1 MHDLYSLTGK
11 EVFELIQMEGK
22 ATVVYR
28 PVGGIGDAIM
38 LLPVVTALREKIG
51 NDMLVVSCIDYVA
64 PVFQNH
70 PDVDYVFTYDG
81 AEVSEGRDLKDLGVL
96 KDFGSTIHRFF
107 YPCPAALYES
117 KYNPYRLSEFG
128 HTLPTYRNILRSRQ
142 EVFCE
147 HADVEFS
154 VDNYK
159 LQVPVEYKEIYK
171 EYGLNEYDGRYVV
184 VQLRSH
190 DAWRDYPRVK
200 WLLNELVHLGKKE
213 FFQVATIDST
223 QLVNIKG
230 VVSLA
235 NLNLMEVFG
244 LLYKAMLVIGPD
256 SMACHVKG
264 AMGGHVLG
272 LYGPTDPKVRLK
284 YKYAHWMAPFRKC
297 GRQYCWY
304 TPCKYRFCLSSK
316 SMRPKNIV
324 RRTRN
329 ILQEAGVA

>member
-1 MHDLYSLTGK
+1 MHDLHRLTGE

-28 PVGGIGDAIM
+28 PVGGIGDATMM
-38 LLPVVTALREKIG
+38 LPAITGLREKIG
-51 NDMLVVSCIDYVA
+51 NDLLVVSCVDYVA
-64 PVFQNH
+64 PVFRNH
-70 PDVDYVFTYDG
+70 PDVDYVFEYDG
-81 AEVSEGRDLKDLGVL
+81 VEISKGMDLKDLGVL
-96 KDFGSTIHRFF
+96 KDFGSTIHRYY
-107 YPCPAALYES
+107 YPCPAAIYES
-117 KYNPYRLSEFG
+117 KYNPYRLSDFG
-128 HTLPTYRNILRSRQ
+128 HTLPTNRNILRSRQ

-147 HADVEFS
+147 HVDVEFS
-154 VDNYK
+154 EDNYN
-159 LQVPVEYKEIYK
+159 LNVPDEYKNIYK
-171 EYGLNEYDGRYVV
+171 EFGIDGRYVI

-190 DAWRDYPRVK
+190 DEWRDYPRMK
-200 WLLNELVHLGKKE
+200 WLLAELVRLGRKDY
-213 FFQVATIDST
+213 FQVVTIDST
-223 QLVNIKG
+223 QTVDIKG
-230 VVSLA
+230 VISLA

-244 LLYKAMLVIGPD
+244 LFYKALLVIGPD

-272 LYGPTDPKVRLK
+272 LYGPTDPSVRLK
-284 YKYAHWMAPFRKC
+284 YRYAHWMIPFKKC

-316 SMRPKNIV
+316 AMRPKNII